1 METAREATAYHEAGH
16 AVIGRKLNLV
26 CGDVSIEETA
36 EWLGF
41 AEITS
46 PERLWER
53 GDGPKRSHAE
63 AFAIALYAGAEA
75 ERFFLGTTDVGDSA
89 DVERAMSALAWGGVR
104 GATFVGDEA
113 FDRAEARLRAEAARL
128 VRFHSAAI
136 RSAAQR
142 LIEQGKLA
150 ADQVL
155 SPI

>member
-1 METAREATAYHEAGH
+1 MGARQ
-16 AVIGRKLNLV
+16 R
-26 CGDVSIEETA
+26 
-36 EWLGF
+36 
-41 AEITS
+41 
-46 PERLWER
+46 
-53 GDGPKRSHAE
+53 PKRSHAE

-142 LIEQGKLA
+142 LIEHGKLG

-155 SPI
+155 PPI